1 MISIIL
7 TSLVL
12 IFTGIPEQP
21 QLSHLSKTHQI
32 FALRDRIQ
40 MHPQV
45 SDFYAGEV
53 ACAFNDIAKCEQRLR
68 DVLASKP
75 DPDTAKQVH
84 NILAGVALRQGQYRR
99 ALQEIDALLVISPS
113 DTDAR
118 ESRPI
123 AEAMSRFPDQSV
135 QGASRANI
143 RMDKDKLPLL
153 INGKKASYSF
163 DTGANLSVI
172 SELDALQFG
181 MEIQNVKSGSRD
193 INGNSVLFR
202 VALAKDVDLGGI
214 ELKNV
219 AFLVA
224 DKTQQPFVDMQAG
237 ERGLI
242 GLPVLWALGSLKWN
256 RDGALELDR
265 SPEAANPSTANMCFD
280 DMNVITLV
288 RFANHELPFI
298 LDTGADSSDLW
309 PKFGDIASDL
319 IRTSGSH
326 ATHAVTGMG
335 GEQKYEITTLPKVAL
350 ELGGLSVRLAPAHVL
365 NTNQRDV
372 AKWFYGNLGIDLLQQ
387 AQSVTMN
394 FKTMALH
401 LDGSTAQHKK

>member
-1 MISIIL
+1 MISRIL
-7 TSLVL
+7 VSLVL
-12 IFTGIPEQP
+12 IFTGVREQP
-21 QLSHLSKTHQI
+21 QLSHLSRTHQI
-32 FALRDRIQ
+32 FALRDQIQ
-40 MHPQV
+40 MHTQV

-53 ACAFNDIAKCEQRLR
+53 ACAFNNIARCEERLR
-68 DVLASKP
+68 DALASKP
-75 DPDTAKQVH
+75 DSDTAKRIH

-99 ALQEIDALLVISPS
+99 SLQEVDALLTISPN

-123 AEAMSRFPDQSV
+123 LEAISRFPDQSV
-135 QGASRANI
+135 QGAMRANI
-143 RMDKDKLPLL
+143 RMDKGKLPLL

-172 SELDALQFG
+172 SELDAVQFG
-181 MEIQNVKSGSRD
+181 MEIQNVKSGSKD
-193 INGNSVLFR
+193 INGNSTLFR
-202 VALAKDVDLGGI
+202 VAQAKDLNLGGI

-265 SPEAANPSTANMCFD
+265 SPEAADPSAANMCFD
-280 DMNVITLV
+280 DMNVITLA
-288 RFANHELPFI
+288 RFENHRLPFI
-298 LDTGADSSDLW
+298 LDTGADTSDLW
-309 PKFGDIASDL
+309 PKFADVAGDL
-319 IRTSGSH
+319 IRTSGTH
-326 ATHAVTGMG
+326 ASHAVTGMG
-335 GEQKYEITTLPKVAL
+335 GEQKYEVTSLPKVTL
-350 ELGGLSVRLAPAHVL
+350 ELGGLPVRLVPAHIL

-387 AQSVTMN
+387 AQTVTMN
-394 FKTMALH
+394 FKTMILH
-401 LDGSTAQHKK
+401 LDGTQSKE

>member
-1 MISIIL
+1 MMLNFLISLI
-7 TSLVL
+7 L
-12 IFTGIPEQP
+12 IFSGIPEQP
-21 QLSHLSKTHQI
+21 QLSQLSRTHQM
-32 FALRDRIQ
+32 FALRDQVQ
-40 MHPQV
+40 MHTQV

-53 ACAFNDIAKCEQRLR
+53 ACAFNDIARCERRLR

-75 DPDTAKQVH
+75 PPDTAKQVH

-99 ALQEIDALLVISPS
+99 SLQEIDALLAIPPN

-123 AEAMSRFPDQSV
+123 ADALSRFPDQSV
-135 QGASRANI
+135 QGTTRANI
-143 RMDKDKLPLL
+143 RMDKGKLPLL
-153 INGKKASYSF
+153 INGKKASYFF

-172 SELDALQFG
+172 SELDAVQFG
-181 MEIQNVKSGSRD
+181 MEIQNVKSGSKD

-202 VALAKDVDLGGI
+202 IALAKDLSLGGI

-224 DKTQQPFVDMQAG
+224 DKTQQPFIDMPAG

-242 GLPVLWALGSLKWN
+242 GLPVLLALGSLKWN

-265 SPEAANPSTANMCFD
+265 SPEAADTSAANMCFD
-280 DMNVITLV
+280 DMNVITLA
-288 RFANHELPFI
+288 RFENRGLPFI
-298 LDTGADSSDLW
+298 LDTGAETSDLW
-309 PKFGDIASDL
+309 PKFGDVAGDL
-319 IRTSGSH
+319 IRRSGTH
-326 ATHAVTGMG
+326 AAHAVTGMG
-335 GEQKYEITTLPKVAL
+335 GEQKYEITSLPKVSL
-350 ELGGLSVRLAPAHVL
+350 ELGGLPIRLAPARVL

-372 AKWFYGNLGIDLLQQ
+372 AKWFYGNLGIDLLEQ

-394 FKTMALH
+394 FKTMSLH
-401 LDGSTAQHKK
+401 LDGSQSKK